1 MYPFKIYV
9 KRGNRRS
16 FLQEMEELDEI
27 IQIDLVANCY

>member
-1 MYPFKIYV
+1 MYPLKFTF

-16 FLQEMEELDEI
+16 FLQETEELDEI